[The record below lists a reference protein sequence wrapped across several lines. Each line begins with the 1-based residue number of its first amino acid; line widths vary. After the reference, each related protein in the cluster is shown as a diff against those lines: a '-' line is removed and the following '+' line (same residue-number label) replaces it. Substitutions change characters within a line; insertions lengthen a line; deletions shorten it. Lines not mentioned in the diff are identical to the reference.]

1 VLECLSGW
9 CRGIFMVQ
17 RYIYGA
23 EVYFWCRGIFLVQK
37 YIYGVEE
44 NLWCR
49 QEAPVLVTFGRQLS
63 IAFFI
68 L

>member
-1 VLECLSGW
+1 
-9 CRGIFMVQ
+9 MVQ